1 MEIRPATVDDL
12 GSIEVLLR
20 QCSLPVVGVSDHLQ
34 NFVVAM
40 EGSTMC
46 GCGGLEHYGDTALL
60 RSIAVAEHARD
71 SGLGQ
76 RIVSRL
82 VAACHSLQV
91 RSLVLLTTTAEH
103 YFVRQGFVRVARE
116 DVPPLVL
123 ASSQFQGVCPGSA
136 VSMVRTL

>member
-1 MEIRPATVDDL
+1 MEIRPATVDNL
-12 GSIEVLLR
+12 ASIETMLH
-20 QCSLPVVGVSDHLQ
+20 QYGLPVVGVSDHLR

-46 GCGGLEHYGDTALL
+46 GCVGLEHYGDAALL
-60 RSIAVAEHARD
+60 RSIAVAERARD

-82 VAACHSLQV
+82 VVECHALQV
-91 RSLVLLTTTAEH
+91 LSLVLLTTTAEH
-103 YFVRQGFVRVARE
+103 CFTRHGFVRVARG

-136 VSMVRTL
+136 VSMLRAL

>member
-1 MEIRPATVDDL
+1 MEIRPATVNDL
-12 GSIEVLLR
+12 ASIEALLHR
-20 QCSLPVVGVSDHLQ
+20 CGLPVVGVSDHLQ
-34 NFVVAM
+34 DFVVAM

-46 GCGGLEHYGDTALL
+46 GCGGIERYGDAALL

-71 SGLGQ
+71 FGLGQ

-82 VAACHSLQV
+82 VATCRSIQI

-103 YFVRQGFVRVARE
+103 YFTRHGFIRVAR
-116 DVPPLVL
+116 DQVPPLVL

-136 VSMVRTL
+136 VSMVRVL

>member
-1 MEIRPATVDDL
+1 MDIRPATVDDL
-12 GSIEVLLR
+12 APIETLLR
-20 QCSLPVVGVSDHLQ
+20 QCSLPVVGVSDHLH

-46 GCGGLEHYGDTALL
+46 GCGGLEHYGDAALL
-60 RSIAVAEHARD
+60 RSVAVAKHARD

-91 RSLVLLTTTAEH
+91 RLLVLLTTTAEH
-103 YFVRQGFVRVARE
+103 YFTVQGFVRVARD

-136 VSMVRTL
+136 VSMVRIL

>member
-12 GSIEVLLR
+12 ASIETLLH
-20 QCSLPVVGVSDHLQ
+20 QCGLPVVGVSDHLQ
-34 NFVVAM
+34 DFVVAM

-46 GCGGLEHYGDTALL
+46 GCGGIEHYRDAALL
-60 RSIAVAEHARD
+60 RSIAVAEHARG
-71 SGLGQ
+71 SGVGQ
-76 RIVSRL
+76 RIVSQL

-91 RSLVLLTTTAEH
+91 RSLVLLTTTAEN
-103 YFVRQGFVRVARE
+103 YFTRQGFVRVARD

-136 VSMVRTL
+136 ASMLRVR